1 MATFHYQL
9 LRRDIF
15 HLEINDTFYVLKT
28 ISVIV
33 TSEKRPSAAKMNK
46 KFSTG
51 RLFFPSI
58 YRRKSLTTSSL
69 LFFEKKIQQIPE
81 IQQQNKTSP
90 AMATT
95 MIPSRAKCSHHKRSI
110 RAPPSHQDAEQIGH
124 QFPAD

>member
-1 MATFHYQL
+1 MLQAPEKKNTKKSVATFHYQL

-69 LFFEKKIQQIPE
+69 LFFEKNSTDPRDS
-81 IQQQNKTSP
+81 T
-90 AMATT
+90 
-95 MIPSRAKCSHHKRSI
+95 
-110 RAPPSHQDAEQIGH
+110 AE
-124 QFPAD
+124 